1 MVAETHLP
9 KALAFVPYFV
19 ANAVLSAFSE
29 ALQAFAAV
37 MVACVWAFV
46 VAFAVVETHFP
57 YAFASAFL
65 PLPFAP

>member
-1 MVAETHLP
+1 MVAATHLP

-19 ANAVLSAFSE
+19 AKAVLSAVLA
-29 ALQAFAAV
+29 ALHALDAAI
-37 MVACVWAFV
+37 VAWVCAFV

-57 YAFASAFL
+57 YALASALL